1 MKTKIL
7 TSIILISA
15 GIIVTSCDDDNYNI
29 QSDPIIKSVVTGT
42 ADVTAVS
49 ATINGSVSNLTSQA
63 STAYSAGV
71 YYSTDENNITSN
83 KVTAEVDAN
92 GDFTVTLTGLSK
104 GKTYYYRTFV
114 TLQNKVSYY
123 GEIKSFET
131 TDAKISTLDAQEITA
146 VSAIL
151 SGRFNGV
158 SDMIENDNSG
168 INYGVLLS
176 VDNDENQAKTGK
188 IFICAS
194 SNNEYNTTIKG
205 FLSA

>member
-63 STAYSAGV
+63 STAYSAVV

-92 GDFTVTLTGLSK
+92 GEFTVTLTGLSK
-104 GKTYYYRTFV
+104 GKTYYYSPIV
-114 TLQNKVSYY
+114 TLQNKL
-123 GEIKSFET
+123 K
-131 TDAKISTLDAQEITA
+131 
-146 VSAIL
+146 
-151 SGRFNGV
+151 
-158 SDMIENDNSG
+158 
-168 INYGVLLS
+168 
-176 VDNDENQAKTGK
+176 
-188 IFICAS
+188 
-194 SNNEYNTTIKG
+194 
-205 FLSA
+205 